1 MKKLLAV
8 ILTVTL
14 SFGSIPAKAFFGNP
28 ADTMYLAQILAQA
41 IAQLQQLKTILKEG
55 QDSLNLMRDVNAGI
69 FDTLAVL
76 QSVAKNADPGLY
88 GNLKNIEAIARQLEV
103 LYGIATDSPL
113 KATQAT
119 TDQAVSEAIAFNND
133 LYEYTK
139 NLDRIGEEIKSFA
152 NTASPGRAQKLTA
165 QSLGVVIHVMN
176 QQLRAQATGL
186 KLQAQ
191 NLAIQNKK
199 SKDESAAYMS
209 QTKTI
214 GDQLSSYK
222 FDPQLPRF

>member
-1 MKKLLAV
+1 MKSIIIALLA
-8 ILTVTL
+8 VTL
-14 SFGSIPAKAFFGNP
+14 SFGTIPAKAFFGNP

-41 IAQLQQLKTILKEG
+41 IAQLQQLKMILKDG

-76 QSVAKNADPGLY
+76 QSVSKHVDPGLY
-88 GNLKNIEAIARQLEV
+88 GDLKNVEAVARQLEK
-103 LYGIATDSPL
+103 LYGVVTDSPL
-113 KATQAT
+113 RESQQT
-119 TDQAVSEAIAFNND
+119 TDQAVSEAISFNND
-133 LYEYTK
+133 LYEYSQ
-139 NLDRIGEEIKSFA
+139 NLDRIGEEIKTFA
-152 NTASPGRAQKLTA
+152 NDASPGRAQKLTA

-191 NLAIQNKK
+191 SLAIQNKK
-199 SKDESAAYMS
+199 EKDATTAYMS

-214 GDQLSSYK
+214 SEQLGSYN
-222 FDPQLPRF
+222 FNPQLPRF

>member
-14 SFGSIPAKAFFGNP
+14 SFGPTPAKAFWGNP

-41 IAQLQQLKTILKEG
+41 IAQLQQLKALLKDG

-69 FDTLAVL
+69 FDTLSVL
-76 QSVAKNADPGLY
+76 QSVAKNVDPGLY
-88 GNLKNIEAIARQLEV
+88 GNLKNVESIARQLEI

-113 KATQAT
+113 KTTQVT

-139 NLDRIGEEIKSFA
+139 NLDRIGEEVKSFA
-152 NTASPGRAQKLTA
+152 NSASPGRAQKLTA

-199 SKDESAAYMS
+199 SKDETAAYMS

-214 GDQLSSYK
+214 AEQLSSYK

>member
-8 ILTVTL
+8 ILTAAL

-28 ADTMYLAQILAQA
+28 ADTLYLAQILAQA
-41 IAQLQQLKTILKEG
+41 IAQLQQLKMILKDG
-55 QDSLNLMRDVNAGI
+55 QESLNLLRDVNAGI
-69 FDTLAVL
+69 FDTLKVL
-76 QSVAKNADPGLY
+76 QSVAKHTDSGLY
-88 GNLKNIEAIARQLEV
+88 GDLKNVEDIARKIEE
-103 LYGIATDSPL
+103 LYGIVTDSPL
-113 KATQAT
+113 KSSQAT

-133 LYEYTK
+133 LYDYSK
-139 NLDRIGEEIKSFA
+139 NLDRIGEEIKEFA
-152 NTASPGRAQKLTA
+152 NEASPARAQKLTA
-165 QSLGVVIHVMN
+165 QSMGVVIHVMN

-191 NLAIQNKK
+191 ALAIQNKK
-199 SKDESAAYMS
+199 SKDDTAEYIS

-214 GDQLSSYK
+214 GDNLSAYK